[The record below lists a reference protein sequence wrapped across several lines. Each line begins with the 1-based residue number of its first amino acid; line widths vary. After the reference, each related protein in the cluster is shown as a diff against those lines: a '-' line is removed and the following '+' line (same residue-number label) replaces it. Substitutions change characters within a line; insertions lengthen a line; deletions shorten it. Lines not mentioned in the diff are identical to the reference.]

1 MREEPYPNIHHFI
14 FRYAFHGDP
23 TEWAVF
29 EKHNRFATVGVV
41 LRRIDIPKSMMDV
54 Q

>member
-1 MREEPYPNIHHFI
+1 MREESYPNIRHFI
-14 FRYAFHGDP
+14 FRYVFYGDP

-41 LRRIDIPKSMMDV
+41 LRRRNILRGMMDV